1 MTTIASA
8 APAFGYDS
16 ARADARASLL
26 GLSLRHGSDGPLLDP
41 DQRGAPSSTAFDGI
55 AVPLLDQG
63 LIVAEGPDAVSFLQ
77 SQLTNDIEQMQPE
90 QWRRFG
96 FCNAKGRLQAIFTGW
111 RCDVGAVPS
120 VALALPLPMVEV
132 VRKRLSM
139 FVLRAKLRL
148 HAQSDARMGFGLAGE
163 AARAWVARA
172 FGAVPEPGT
181 LLRRDGRVVLGLE
194 TVDVEAHGGQG
205 RAVPRW
211 MLDTPAD
218 EAVSVWRE
226 LCQELAPASD
236 ASWRWLW
243 VMSGVPQ
250 VLPATWECFV
260 PQMVNLELVGGV
272 SFRKGCYPGQEVVA
286 RSQYLGKLKRRMAL
300 GHGEG
305 PSPAPGTDL
314 MVDGQTDP
322 SGMVVLAAPSPGGG
336 FHALVESQT
345 AALEGSVLRVGDQR
359 FGVLPL
365 PYPIPAPEPVA
376 RR

>member
-1 MTTIASA
+1 MTTLASA
-8 APAFGYDS
+8 TPPFGYDS
-16 ARADARASLL
+16 AMVDARANLL
-26 GLSLRHGSDGPLLDP
+26 GLSLRHGPDGPQLDP
-41 DQRGAPSSTAFDGI
+41 DQRGAPVAASFDGI
-55 AVPLLDQG
+55 AVPLFDQG

-77 SQLTNDIEQMQPE
+77 SQLTNDVEQMSPE

-111 RCDVGAVPS
+111 RCDVEAVPS

-148 HAQSDARMGFGLAGE
+148 QAQSDARMTFGLAGG

-172 FGAVPEPGT
+172 FGEVPEPGA

-194 TVDVEAHGGQG
+194 SVDIEARGGRG
-205 RAVPRW
+205 RGVPRW
-211 MLDTPAD
+211 MLDTPAE
-218 EAVSVWRE
+218 EAGLVWRE
-226 LCQELAPASD
+226 LCQELAPAPD
-236 ASWRWLW
+236 ASWRWLS

-250 VLPATWECFV
+250 VFPATWECFV

-300 GHGEG
+300 GHGDG
-305 PSPAPGTDL
+305 PPPPPGTDL
-314 MVDGQTDP
+314 MVDGQTEP
-322 SGMVVLAAPSPGGG
+322 GGMVVLSAPSPGGG

-345 AALEGSVLRVGDQR
+345 AALEGSMLRVGDQP
-359 FGVLPL
+359 FSVLSL